1 MTRQSMEKLYRP
13 TIGVV
18 NTILYMYMKSH
29 SIVQSVKFQSWQH
42 YVWGWACSL
51 QVIFKNINLKKRT
64 RFQIF
69 FPKHQSMPMRDTC

>member
-29 SIVQSVKFQSWQH
+29 SIVQSVKFQS
-42 YVWGWACSL
+42 
-51 QVIFKNINLKKRT
+51 
-64 RFQIF
+64 
-69 FPKHQSMPMRDTC
+69 